1 MSETID
7 ISGLGKEELSSVAKS
22 LKLYRILKKRL

>member
-1 MSETID
+1 MSDID